1 MSNTVCFFVPVSLQ
15 SCEENHTVRWVMHIP
30 TLYKLPQRLHSLFSF
45 IRDMKKI
52 VLSSPEAPNYT
63 CHCLFDNLFWAHQ
76 RSSQPP
82 TVFHINANGK
92 CVWYFSIQMVSIQV
106 LMDPNKTVKKKN
118 KKTRFIGFLFMLSQ
132 TSKKEAESKKHAPPH
147 AEEAAQM
154 FAVAQ
159 TRLPPAMWASVDWCR
174 LVCLH
179 ADASLCQIFLLPLWW
194 LITGVHFQLINNTF
208 KTLIKLNKWVCLEN
222 Y

>member
-1 MSNTVCFFVPVSLQ
+1 
-15 SCEENHTVRWVMHIP
+15 
-30 TLYKLPQRLHSLFSF
+30 
-45 IRDMKKI
+45 MKKI

-63 CHCLFDNLFWAHQ
+63 CHCLFDNLFWAHY
-76 RSSQPP
+76 RSLQPP
-82 TVFHINANGK
+82 TVFHINMNCK
-92 CVWYFSIQMVSIQV
+92 CVWNFSIQMVSIQV
-106 LMDPNKTVKKKN
+106 LMDLNKKKRLHWLPFYTLKDF
-118 KKTRFIGFLFMLSQ
+118 KKRSC
-132 TSKKEAESKKHAPPH
+132 ESEKHAPPH
-147 AEEAAQM
+147 AEEAARM

-159 TRLPPAMWASVDWCR
+159 THLPPAMWASADWCE

>member
-1 MSNTVCFFVPVSLQ
+1 MSNTVCFFLPVSLQ

-106 LMDPNKTVKKKN
+106 LMDPNKTVKKKPQKN
-118 KKTRFIGFLFMLSQ
+118 PASLAFFLCSHRLQKKKLSLKSTRRHMPKKQLKCSQ
-132 TSKKEAESKKHAPPH
+132 SHKHACHLPCERVRID
-147 AEEAAQM
+147 AGSSVCMQM
-154 FAVAQ
+154 RPYAKSSCC
-159 TRLPPAMWASVDWCR
+159 PCD
-174 LVCLH
+174 
-179 ADASLCQIFLLPLWW
+179 D
-194 LITGVHFQLINNTF
+194 
-208 KTLIKLNKWVCLEN
+208 
-222 Y
+222 